1 MCTLCSH
8 AAVHAHLSLAV
19 RTGVNHVLTPL
30 HTERYQTAWP
40 APAIETKLRGQ
51 NIHSLGRFLLA
62 YSNHV
67 LNLSAILISVVVRRK
82 IKHAVQSQASLLQW

>member
-1 MCTLCSH
+1 MYTLCSH

-19 RTGVNHVLTPL
+19 RTGVNYVLTPL

-40 APAIETKLRGQ
+40 APAIKTKLRGQ
-51 NIHSLGRFLLA
+51 NIYNFGKFLLV

-67 LNLSAILISVVVRRK
+67 LNLSAILISVVARRK
-82 IKHAVQSQASLLQW
+82 IKHAVQSQA

>member
-19 RTGVNHVLTPL
+19 RTGVNYVLTPV

-40 APAIETKLRGQ
+40 TPAIKTKLRGQ
-51 NIHSLGRFLLA
+51 NIYNFGKFLLV

-67 LNLSAILISVVVRRK
+67 LNLSAISISVVARRK
-82 IKHAVQSQASLLQW
+82 IKHAVQSQA

>member
-19 RTGVNHVLTPL
+19 RTGVDYVLTSV

-40 APAIETKLRGQ
+40 APAIKTELRGQ
-51 NIHSLGRFLLA
+51 NIYNFGKFLLV

>member
-1 MCTLCSH
+1 MCTLCLH

-40 APAIETKLRGQ
+40 APAIKTKPRGQ

>member
-19 RTGVNHVLTPL
+19 RTGVNHVLTPV

-40 APAIETKLRGQ
+40 APAMETKLRGQ
-51 NIHSLGRFLLA
+51 NIYNFGKFLLV

-67 LNLSAILISVVVRRK
+67 LNLSAILISVAARRK
-82 IKHAVQSQASLLQW
+82 IKHAVQSQA

>member
-19 RTGVNHVLTPL
+19 RTGVNYVLTPL

-40 APAIETKLRGQ
+40 TPAIKTKPRGQ
-51 NIHSLGRFLLA
+51 NIYSLGRFLLA